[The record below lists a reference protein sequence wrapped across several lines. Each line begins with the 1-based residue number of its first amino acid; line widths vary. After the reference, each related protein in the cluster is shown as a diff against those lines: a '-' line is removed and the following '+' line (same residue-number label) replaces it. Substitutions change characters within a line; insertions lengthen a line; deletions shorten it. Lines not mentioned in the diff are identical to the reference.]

1 MKAKEFDRAFDA
13 GEDMSKYLDFS
24 KATRPAKLDKDPFD
38 YPKNIA
44 HLHHVSADH
53 EAGRNFTKHE
63 RIEG

>member
-1 MKAKEFDRAFDA
+1 MKAEEFDRAFDA

-24 KATRPAKLDKDPFD
+24 KATRSAKPGKDPFD
-38 YPKNIA
+38 YPNNIA
-44 HLHHVSADH
+44 HLRNVSADY